1 MHKHLLRSVAT
12 SLLLLAL
19 PLASTSAGAST
30 LLDPEFAKAP
40 FPVAGSVQGVRI
52 EQIASDLGSVTG
64 ITHAGDGRLFIT
76 LRPGRIVILENGTV
90 RPQPF
95 LDIQSLIN
103 TAGEGGLLWTAFH
116 PRYKENGFF
125 FLNYT
130 NTAGDTVIARYRVS
144 GNDPNRAD
152 PASARTLMVIDQ
164 PFSNHNGGQLQFG
177 PDGYLYIGMGDGG
190 SAFDPACRAQKANE
204 LLGKMLRIDVDQ
216 NVNNAPFYG
225 IPADN
230 PFRGPGD
237 PPDEVW
243 ASGFRNPWRYSFDR
257 QTGDLWIGDVGQNQ
271 REEIDFQPANSRGG
285 ENYGWKVM
293 EGTLC
298 STSDA
303 CPASTPPCNS
313 QAFTPPVL
321 EYAHEGHCSVTG
333 GYVYRGDRIG
343 ALKGAYVFGDFC
355 SGVVWAAF
363 RQGSGFTVRTI
374 PGTIGQLTTFGEDS
388 AGELYAA
395 NITGRLFRFAG
406 EPGGGGGGDRAET
419 VGLYDPQAAKFQLK
433 EANTAGAKVQ
443 NVRFGPRRSTWLP
456 LAGDWD
462 GDGTSTIGLY
472 DPASGIF
479 RLENNLRGG
488 TADILLQVD
497 SPNRRALPLA
507 GDWNGDGRDTVG
519 LYDVDTGRFLLKNS
533 LTGSG
538 FDLTFSFGGPGQT
551 MIPLAGDWDGNGSDG
566 VGLFDPSASV
576 FTLANSFTGGG
587 ADLQFQFGPGGRN
600 SLPVAGDWNG
610 DGTDGIGIYDPASAV
625 FRLRNALSAGNPDAQ
640 FRFGPRNGRWRPIAG
655 AW

>member
-12 SLLLLAL
+12 ALLLLTGTS
-19 PLASTSAGAST
+19 ASTSAGSST
-30 LLDPEFAKAP
+30 LPDLEFAKAP
-40 FPVAGSVQGVRI
+40 FPVAGTLAGVSI
-52 EQIASDLGSVTG
+52 EQVTSDLGSVTG
-64 ITHAGDGRLFIT
+64 ITHTGDPRLFIT
-76 LRPGRIVILENGTV
+76 IRPGRIVILDNGTV

-95 LDIQSLIN
+95 LDISSLVN
-103 TAGEGGLLWTAFH
+103 TTGEGGLLWTAFH

-125 FLNYT
+125 FVNYT
-130 NTAGDTVIARYRVS
+130 DASLSTVIARYQVS
-144 GNDPNRAD
+144 GDSNRAD
-152 PASARTLMVIDQ
+152 PASARILMVIPQ
-164 PFSNHNGGQLQFG
+164 PFSNHKGGQLQFG
-177 PDGYLYIGMGDGG
+177 ADGYLYIGMGDGG

-204 LLGKMLRIDVDQ
+204 LLGKMLRIDVNQ
-216 NVNNAPFYG
+216 NVNAAPFYG

-243 ASGFRNPWRYSFDR
+243 ASGLRNPWRFSFDR

-271 REEIDFQPANSRGG
+271 REEIDFQSVNSRGG

-293 EGTLC
+293 EGTVC
-298 STSDA
+298 SSSDA

-321 EYAHEGHCSVTG
+321 EYSHDGHCSVTG

-343 ALKGAYVFGDFC
+343 ALKGGYVFGDFC
-355 SGVVWAAF
+355 SGVIWAAF
-363 RQGSGFTVRTI
+363 RQGNGFTVRTI
-374 PGTIGQLTTFGEDS
+374 PGQVSQLTTFGEDS

-395 NITGRLFRFAG
+395 NLSGRLFRFTG
-406 EPGGGGGGDRAET
+406 EPGGGGNDEPET
-419 VGLYDPQAAKFQLK
+419 VGLYDPQTSKFQLK
-433 EANTAGAKVQ
+433 AANTANARVQ
-443 NVRFGPRRSTWLP
+443 TFRFGPRRSDWLP

-472 DPASGIF
+472 DPAAGLF

-488 TADILLQVD
+488 AADILVQVD
-497 SPNRRALPLA
+497 SPNRRALPVA

-538 FDLTFSFGGPGQT
+538 FDVTFTFGTPGQART
-551 MIPLAGDWDGNGSDG
+551 PVAGDWDGDGSDG

-576 FTLANSFTGGG
+576 FTLANSLTGGT
-587 ADLQFQFGPGGRN
+587 DFQFQFGPSGRN
-600 SLPVAGDWNG
+600 SLPVVGDWNG
-610 DGTDGIGIYDPASAV
+610 DGTDGVGVYDPASAV